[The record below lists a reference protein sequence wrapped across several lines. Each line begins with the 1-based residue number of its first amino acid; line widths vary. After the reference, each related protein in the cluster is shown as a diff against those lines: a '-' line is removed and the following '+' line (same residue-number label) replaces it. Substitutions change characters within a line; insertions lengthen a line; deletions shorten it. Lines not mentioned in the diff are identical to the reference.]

1 MKSNP
6 KISLSKDQRNQDDK
20 NKSADQLKNDFSEDW
35 NKQMALKNEAILK
48 SIEELVDQTLSGKH
62 D

>member
-6 KISLSKDQRNQDDK
+6 KISLSKDQRNQSDK
-20 NKSADQLKNDFSEDW
+20 NKNEDQLQNDFSEEW

-48 SIEELVDQTLSGKH
+48 SIEELVDQTLKGQH

>member
-1 MKSNP
+1 MKSTT
-6 KISLSKDQRNQDDK
+6 KISLSKDQKNQDDE
-20 NKSADQLKNDFSEDW
+20 NPEQMKNDFSEEW
-35 NKQMALKNEAILK
+35 NKQMALKNEAILR